1 MRAIGQHH
9 VEREHLVDGH
19 VGQAH
24 VGLAA
29 GQAELADAGL
39 GAPVADTLGDLGGER
54 GRQGRAQ
61 HSRWSHV
68 EPVFRTEGWYVCPA
82 EVTEIAAVEH
92 QEVVGAQ
99 LLSKRLVNEGGV
111 HRHFGHSQRLQ
122 LLRLRG
128 LQLGKP
134 GQVAPRVFR
143 GLLSQ
148 LLYYCLDVTDEP
160 AMAALFAEIEAEWGG
175 LDTLCANAGIAGP
188 TALVE
193 DIALADWRACLAVN
207 LEGAFLAAK
216 YAAPMMKRQGAG
228 VMLLT
233 SSTVGL
239 TGYPRRAPYAAAKWA
254 VLGLMKTLAMELGPH
269 GIRANALCPG
279 AVEGLRMEAV
289 MDREAAAK
297 GLTRQ
302 EIHDA
307 YASGTSMRTW
317 VTGAD
322 IANMA
327 VFLASPEARFVSG
340 QVIAVDGHTF
350 NPDPKV

>member
-1 MRAIGQHH
+1 MPLAPDTRVLITAGAGGIGRAMGEAFKAAGSRVWVTDIAG
-9 VEREHLVDGH
+9 D
-19 VGQAH
+19 A
-24 VGLAA
+24 LAA
-29 GQAELADAGL
+29 G
-39 GAPVADTLGDLGGER
+39 P
-54 GRQGRAQ
+54 
-61 HSRWSHV
+61 
-68 EPVFRTEGWYVCPA
+68 EGWRK
-82 EVTEIAAVEH
+82 T
-92 QEVVGAQ
+92 
-99 LLSKRLVNEGGV
+99 
-111 HRHFGHSQRLQ
+111 
-122 LLRLRG
+122 
-128 LQLGKP
+128 
-134 GQVAPRVFR
+134 
-143 GLLSQ
+143 
-148 LLYYCLDVTDEP
+148 CLDVTDEP

-175 LDTLCANAGIAGP
+175 LDTLCANAGVAGP

-193 DIALADWRACLAVN
+193 DIALEDWRACVSVS

-228 VMLLT
+228 AMLLT
-233 SSTVGL
+233 SSTAGFF
-239 TGYPRRAPYAAAKWA
+239 GYPHRAPYAAAKWA
-254 VLGLMKTLAMELGPH
+254 VIGLMKTLAMELGPH

-279 AVEGLRMEAV
+279 AVEGPRMEAV
-289 MDREAAAK
+289 MAREAAAK
-297 GLTRQ
+297 GITAQ